1 MNTVDVLLAG
11 KLVPGADQ
19 DRAAAALAKMTGLDP
34 AKTRLLLCSGKPRLA
49 KRGLTPEAG
58 EALVAKFAALGIT
71 ALIRP
76 AERSEERRVGK
87 ECRSR
92 WSPYH

>member
-1 MNTVDVLLAG
+1 MRGGSAPAELIQEEQSMNTVDVLLAG

-49 KRGLTPEAG
+49 KRGLT
-58 EALVAKFAALGIT
+58 LL
-71 ALIRP
+71 
-76 AERSEERRVGK
+76 RSEERRVGK

>member
-49 KRGLTPEAG
+49 KRGLTPAAG
-58 EALVAKFAALGIT
+58 EALV
-71 ALIRP
+71 
-76 AERSEERRVGK
+76 RVIFMMIQNADTGNFPVSD
-87 ECRSR
+87 CNGNFDWTVIS
-92 WSPYH
+92 S